1 MAKKEHVLPELSRK
15 KLKKIYDDEEK
26 TALAAKLVHVS
37 DSEPGIERKKEKG
50 KFVYFFKGK
59 KVDDDEVLVRIKSLV
74 IPPAWRKVWICRKE
88 NGHLQATGLDSSGR
102 KQYLYHPIW
111 VAVRNNTK
119 FFRMIHFG
127 KTLPKIRK
135 QVKKDLNSE
144 GLNIRKVL
152 ALVVSLMENTSIRIG
167 SHFYEK
173 EYGSFGLST
182 LKDRHVKINGSQLSF
197 KFKGKKGVLHDI
209 DVTNKKLARLVKQCR
224 DIPGKELFQYYD
236 EDGGHKAIDSGMV
249 NDYIHEISGQNFTAK
264 DFRTWSGTVLAFM
277 ALKELGCCE
286 TETEMKHNIVTALDK
301 VSSSLGNTRSV
312 CKKYYVH
319 PKVLDL
325 YQTKKLAGY
334 FDMKSDSSGKGY
346 LLPEEKA
353 VIKILEAE

>member
-197 KFKGKKGVLHDI
+197 IFKGKKGVLHDI